1 MSDASVLIVDDDDED
16 LAFGIGIRLRRSG
29 CEVLTVADAYMA
41 QHRALRDRP
50 DVTILDLGLPG
61 GGMAF
66 LQRSFPDLDA
76 TSADDRGATVLSR
89 TETSATPRRRRED
102 HVWKGAPMANPRV
115 LIVDDDPDLALGIG
129 IRLQRSGYDVVS
141 APDVVLAQ
149 QRLLRDRPDAVILDL
164 GLPGG
169 GGMTFLRR
177 AQANLET
184 TQIPV
189 IVLTAKDHSVEAEV
203 LEAGAFEFYQKPVDT
218 QTLIGALERAL
229 GREEAT
235 V

>member
-1 MSDASVLIVDDDDED
+1 MLIVDDDED

-29 CEVLTVADAYMA
+29 FEVLTVADAYTA
-41 QHRALRDRP
+41 RHRALRDRP
-50 DVTILDLGLPG
+50 NVTILDLGLPG
-61 GGMAF
+61 GGGMAF
-66 LQRSFPDLDA
+66 LQRAFPNLDA
-76 TSADDRGATVLSR
+76 TSADDQGATVVSR
-89 TETSATPRRRRED
+89 TETSATPRRRRQD
-102 HVWKGAPMANPRV
+102 HAWKGAPMANPRV

-129 IRLQRSGYDVVS
+129 ITLQRSGYDVVS
-141 APDVVLAQ
+141 APDAVQAQ

-203 LEAGAFEFYQKPVDT
+203 IEAGAFEFYQKPVDT